1 LSHRDIDKDKGYK
14 EEKMTMSKKTFNVSV
29 EPSVLIWARESIG
42 MSVDEVGKKIK
53 GITINTIKEWE
64 KKDGVVKPTF
74 AQIELLS
81 KIYKRPLSAFLLPA
95 PPKEPPFPKDFR
107 KRPSAEKQSL
117 NPKTYLAIRKARR
130 FQYSAIELIKEL
142 GQESKKLSIKANPS
156 DNPEVLAEK
165 VRMQFGVK
173 EFPGRASFTK
183 EVALDGWIK
192 MLEDNGILVFQISI
206 TMNKEIRGFSLID
219 EEVPVIVLR
228 RSDEPSAKIFT
239 LFHELA
245 HLLLREGGIC
255 DLEESDI
262 SHEKFCNHF
271 AGAFLVPKDKLL
283 NHSIV
288 KVNAKVREW
297 PESFLKDIAQDFK
310 VSQEVILRRLW
321 ISGLTTKNYYLK
333 KHREWKSEY
342 KEPFGRRDEK
352 TEIKICLQERGKKY
366 TSMVFDAYERKK
378 IDEMSVADYL
388 GVTSD
393 KISKVKE
400 AI

>member
-1 LSHRDIDKDKGYK
+1 
-14 EEKMTMSKKTFNVSV
+14 MSKKSFNVSV

-42 MSVDEVGKKIK
+42 MSESEVARKIK
-53 GITINTIKEWE
+53 GITTSTIKKWE
-64 KKDGVVKPTF
+64 KKDSKLKPTF
-74 AQIELLS
+74 AQIERLS
-81 KIYKRPLSAFLLPA
+81 MIYKRPLSAFLLPA

-107 KRPSAEKQSL
+107 TLPSKEKQPL
-117 NPKTYLAIRKARR
+117 NPKTYLAIRRARR
-130 FQYSAIELIKEL
+130 FQYSSIELIKEL
-142 GQESKKLSIKANPS
+142 DQESKKLSIKANLS
-156 DNPEVLAEK
+156 DNPEKMAEK
-165 VRMQFGVK
+165 VRTQFGIK
-173 EFPGRASFTK
+173 EFPHLTSATR
-183 EVALDGWIK
+183 EIALEQWIK
-192 MLEDNGILVFQISI
+192 LLENNGILVFQISI

-219 EEVPVIVLR
+219 EDVPAIVLR

-288 KVNAKVREW
+288 KTNSKTKEW
-297 PESFLKDIAQDFK
+297 SENLLRGIARDFN
-310 VSQEVILRRLW
+310 VSQEVILRRLL
-321 ISGLTTKNYYLK
+321 ILGLTTKNYYDK
-333 KHREWKSEY
+333 KHKEWKRKY
-342 KEPFGRRDEK
+342 KEPFGRKDEK

-378 IDEMSVADYL
+378 IDEMRVADYL

>member
-1 LSHRDIDKDKGYK
+1 
-14 EEKMTMSKKTFNVSV
+14 MSSKSFNVSV
-29 EPSVLIWARESIG
+29 EPAVLIWARESIG
-42 MSVDEVGKKIK
+42 MSLDEVSKKIK
-53 GITINTIKEWE
+53 GVTTNTIKEWE
-64 KKDGVVKPTF
+64 KQDSVVRPTF
-74 AQIELLS
+74 AHIERLS
-81 KIYKRPLSAFLLPA
+81 KIYKRPLSAFLLPT

-107 KRPSAEKQSL
+107 KRPSEEKQSL
-117 NPKTYLAIRKARR
+117 KPKTYLAIRKARR
-130 FQYSAIELIKEL
+130 FQYSAIELINEL
-142 GQESKKLSIKANPS
+142 GQESKKLSIKARPS
-156 DNPEVLAEK
+156 DNPETLAEK
-165 VRMQFGVK
+165 VRMQFGIK
-173 EFPGRASFTK
+173 GFPRRASFTK
-183 EVALDGWIK
+183 EAALDVWIK
-192 MLEDNGILVFQISI
+192 TLENNGILVFQISI
-206 TMNKEIRGFSLID
+206 TKNKEIRGFSLID
-219 EEVPVIVLR
+219 EDVPVIVLR
-228 RSDEPSAKIFT
+228 RSDETSAKIFT

-288 KVNAKVREW
+288 KAEARTREW
-297 PESFLKDIAQDFK
+297 PENLLRNIARDFN
-310 VSQEVILRRLW
+310 VSKEVILRRLL
-321 ISGLTTKNYYLK
+321 ILGLTSREYYLK
-333 KHREWKSEY
+333 KHKEWKSKY
-342 KEPFGRRDEK
+342 KKPFGRRDEK

-393 KISKVKE
+393 KIPRVKE

>member
-1 LSHRDIDKDKGYK
+1 
-14 EEKMTMSKKTFNVSV
+14 MSSKSFNVSV
-29 EPSVLIWARESIG
+29 EPSVLEWARESIG
-42 MSVDEVGKKIK
+42 MSIDAVVKKIK

-64 KKDGVVKPTF
+64 KKDGAIKPTF
-74 AQIELLS
+74 AQIEELS
-81 KIYKRPLSAFLLPA
+81 NIYKRPLSAFLLPA

-142 GQESKKLSIKANPS
+142 GEESKKLSIKANLS
-156 DNPEVLAEK
+156 DDPETLAEK
-165 VRMQFGVK
+165 VRIQFGIK
-173 EFPGRASFTK
+173 EFPRSTSFTK
-183 EVALDGWIK
+183 EIALEKWIK
-192 MLEDNGILVFQISI
+192 ILENNGILVFQISI
-206 TMNKEIRGFSLID
+206 TKNKEIGGFSLID
-219 EEVPVIVLR
+219 EYVPVIILR
-228 RSDEPSAKIFT
+228 RSDETSAKIFT

-288 KVNAKVREW
+288 KANAKTREW
-297 PESFLKDIAQDFK
+297 PENLLRGIARGFN
-310 VSQEVILRRLW
+310 VSTEVILRRLL
-321 ISGLTTKNYYLK
+321 ILGLTTKNYYLK
-333 KHREWKSEY
+333 KHREWKSKY
-342 KEPFGRRDEK
+342 KEPFGRKDKK

-378 IDEMSVADYL
+378 IDEMRVADYL

-393 KISKVKE
+393 KIPKVKE

>member
-1 LSHRDIDKDKGYK
+1 
-14 EEKMTMSKKTFNVSV
+14 MSSKSFNVSV
-29 EPSVLIWARESIG
+29 EPAVLIWARESIG
-42 MSVDEVGKKIK
+42 MGIDAVVKKIK

-64 KKDGVVKPTF
+64 KKDGAVKPTF
-74 AQIELLS
+74 AQIEKLS
-81 KIYKRPLSAFLLPA
+81 TVYRRPLSAFLLPA

-107 KRPSAEKQSL
+107 TLPSEEKQSL

-142 GQESKKLSIKANPS
+142 GEESKKLSIKANPS
-156 DNPEVLAEK
+156 DNPETLAEK
-165 VRMQFGVK
+165 VRIQFGIK
-173 EFPGRASFTK
+173 EFPRPASFTK
-183 EVALDGWIK
+183 ETALDEWIK
-192 MLEDNGILVFQISI
+192 ILENNGILVFQIGI
-206 TMNKEIRGFSLID
+206 TMNREIRGFSLID
-219 EEVPVIVLR
+219 EDVPVIVLR
-228 RSDEPSAKIFT
+228 RSDETSAKIFT

-262 SHEKFCNHF
+262 SHEKICNHF

-288 KVNAKVREW
+288 KTNVKTKEW
-297 PESFLKDIAQDFK
+297 PENFLRDIARDFN
-310 VSQEVILRRLW
+310 VSKEVILRRLL
-321 ISGLTTKNYYLK
+321 ILGLTTKSYYLK
-333 KHREWKSEY
+333 KHREWKSKY
-342 KEPFGRRDEK
+342 KPFGRGKKD
-352 TEIKICLQERGKKY
+352 EIKICLKERGTKY

-378 IDEMSVADYL
+378 IDEMRVSDYL

-393 KISKVKE
+393 KIPKVKE

>member
-1 LSHRDIDKDKGYK
+1 
-14 EEKMTMSKKTFNVSV
+14 MSSKSFNVSV
-29 EPSVLIWARESIG
+29 EPAVLIWARESIG
-42 MSVDEVGKKIK
+42 MSEPEVVKKIE

-64 KKDGVVKPTF
+64 KKGGAAKPTF
-74 AQIELLS
+74 AQIEKLS
-81 KIYKRPLSAFLLPA
+81 KIYKRPLSAFLLPT

-107 KRPSAEKQSL
+107 KRPSAEKQPL

-130 FQYSAIELIKEL
+130 FQYSAAELIKEL
-142 GQESKKLSIKANPS
+142 GQESKKLSMKANLS
-156 DNPEVLAEK
+156 DNPEMLAEK
-165 VRMQFGVK
+165 VRILFGVK
-173 EFPGRASFTK
+173 EFPRRASFSK
-183 EVALDGWIK
+183 ETALDEWIK
-192 MLEDNGILVFQISI
+192 ILENNGILVFQISI
-206 TMNKEIRGFSLID
+206 TKNKEIGGFSLID
-219 EEVPVIVLR
+219 EYVPVIVLR
-228 RSDEPSAKIFT
+228 RSDETSAKIFT

-271 AGAFLVPKDKLL
+271 AGAFLVPKDRLL

-288 KVNAKVREW
+288 KANTKTKKW
-297 PESFLKDIAQDFK
+297 PENLLRDIARDFK

-321 ISGLTTKNYYLK
+321 ILGLTTKEYYLK
-333 KHREWKSEY
+333 KHREWKSKY
-342 KEPFGRRDEK
+342 KEPFGKKDEK

-366 TSMVFDAYERKK
+366 TSMVFDAYEHRK
-378 IDEMSVADYL
+378 IDEMRAADYL

>member
-1 LSHRDIDKDKGYK
+1 
-14 EEKMTMSKKTFNVSV
+14 MSSKSFNVSV
-29 EPSVLIWARESIG
+29 EPAVLIWARESIG
-42 MSVDEVGKKIK
+42 LSVDDVVKKIS
-53 GITINTIKEWE
+53 GVTINTIKRWE
-64 KKDGVVKPTF
+64 TKGSAAKPTF
-74 AQIELLS
+74 AQVEKLS

-107 KRPSAEKQSL
+107 TLPSEEKPSL

-142 GQESKKLSIKANPS
+142 GEERKKLPEKANLS
-156 DNPEVLAEK
+156 DNPEKLAEK
-165 VRMQFGVK
+165 MRIQFGIK
-173 EFPGRASFTK
+173 GFPRRASFNN
-183 EVALDGWIK
+183 EAALDAWIK
-192 MLEDNGILVFQISI
+192 TLENNGILVFQISI
-206 TMNKEIRGFSLID
+206 TKNKEIRGFSLID
-219 EEVPVIVLR
+219 EDVPVIVLR
-228 RSDEPSAKIFT
+228 RSDETSAKIFT

-262 SHEKFCNHF
+262 SHERFCNHF

-288 KVNAKVREW
+288 KAKARTREW
-297 PESFLKDIAQDFK
+297 PENLLRNIARDFN
-310 VSQEVILRRLW
+310 VSREVILRRLL
-321 ISGLTTKNYYLK
+321 ILGLTTREYYLK
-333 KHREWKSEY
+333 KHKEWKSKY
-342 KEPFGRRDEK
+342 KEPFGRKDEK
-352 TEIKICLQERGKKY
+352 TEMKICLQERGKKY
-366 TSMVFDAYERKK
+366 TSMVFDAYEQRK
-378 IDEMSVADYL
+378 IDEMRAADYL

>member
-1 LSHRDIDKDKGYK
+1 
-14 EEKMTMSKKTFNVSV
+14 MSSKSFNVSV

-42 MSVDEVGKKIK
+42 MSIDAVVQKIK

-64 KKDGVVKPTF
+64 KKEGAAKPTF
-74 AQIELLS
+74 AQIETLS

-142 GQESKKLSIKANPS
+142 GEESKKLSIKANLS
-156 DNPEVLAEK
+156 DNPETLAENM
-165 VRMQFGVK
+165 RIQFGIK
-173 EFPGRASFTK
+173 GFPRRSSFTK
-183 EVALDGWIK
+183 EIALEKWIK
-192 MLEDNGILVFQISI
+192 ILEKNGILVFQISI
-206 TMNKEIRGFSLID
+206 TKNKEIRGFSLID
-219 EEVPVIVLR
+219 EDVPVIVLR
-228 RSDEPSAKIFT
+228 RSDETSAKIFT

-255 DLEESDI
+255 DMEESDI

-271 AGAFLVPKDKLL
+271 AGAFLVPKGKLL
-283 NHSIV
+283 NHPVV
-288 KVNAKVREW
+288 KANAETKQW
-297 PESFLKDIAQDFK
+297 PENLLRGIARDFN
-310 VSQEVILRRLW
+310 VSREVILRRLW
-321 ISGLTTKNYYLK
+321 ILGLTTREYYLK
-333 KHREWKSEY
+333 KHKEWKSKY
-342 KEPFGRRDEK
+342 KKPFGRKDKK

-378 IDEMSVADYL
+378 IDEMRVADYL

-393 KISKVKE
+393 KIPKVKE
-400 AI
+400 TI

>member
-1 LSHRDIDKDKGYK
+1 MSDK
-14 EEKMTMSKKTFNVSV
+14 SFNVSV
-29 EPSVLIWARESIG
+29 EPSVLTWARESIG
-42 MSVDEVGKKIK
+42 MSEPEVVKKIK

-64 KKDGVVKPTF
+64 KKDGVTKPTF
-74 AQIELLS
+74 AQIEKLS

-107 KRPSAEKQSL
+107 KRPSTEKQSL

-130 FQYSAIELIKEL
+130 FQYSASELIKEL
-142 GQESKKLSIKANPS
+142 GQESKKLSMKANLS
-156 DNPEVLAEK
+156 DNPETLAEE
-165 VRMQFGVK
+165 VRKQFGVK
-173 EFPGRASFTK
+173 EFPRSTSFTK
-183 EVALDGWIK
+183 EAALEGWIK
-192 MLEDNGILVFQISI
+192 ILENNGILVFQISI
-206 TMNKEIRGFSLID
+206 TKNKEIGGFSLID
-219 EEVPVIVLR
+219 EYVPVIVLR
-228 RSDEPSAKIFT
+228 RSDEISAKIFT

-245 HLLLREGGIC
+245 HILLREGGIC

-271 AGAFLVPKDKLL
+271 AGAFLVPKDRLL

-288 KVNAKVREW
+288 KANTKTKEW
-297 PESFLKDIAQDFK
+297 SENLLRDIARDFK
-310 VSQEVILRRLW
+310 VSKEVILRRLW
-321 ISGLTTKNYYLK
+321 ILGLTTKEYYLK
-333 KHREWKSEY
+333 KHKEWKSKF
-342 KEPFGRRDEK
+342 KEPFGRKDEK

-366 TSMVFDAYERKK
+366 TSMVFDAYEHRK
-378 IDEMSVADYL
+378 IDEMRAADYL

>member
-1 LSHRDIDKDKGYK
+1 
-14 EEKMTMSKKTFNVSV
+14 MSSKSFNVSV
-29 EPSVLIWARESIG
+29 EPAVLIWARESIG
-42 MSVDEVGKKIK
+42 LSVDDVVKKIS
-53 GITINTIKEWE
+53 GVTINTIKRWE
-64 KKDGVVKPTF
+64 TKGSAAKPTF
-74 AQIELLS
+74 AQVEKLS

-107 KRPSAEKQSL
+107 TLPSEEKPSL

-142 GQESKKLSIKANPS
+142 GEERKKLPEKANLS
-156 DNPEVLAEK
+156 DNPEKLAEK
-165 VRMQFGVK
+165 MRIQFGIK
-173 EFPGRASFTK
+173 GFPRRASFNN
-183 EVALDGWIK
+183 EAALDAWIK
-192 MLEDNGILVFQISI
+192 TLENNGILVFQISI
-206 TMNKEIRGFSLID
+206 TKNKEIRGFSLID
-219 EEVPVIVLR
+219 EDVPVIVLR
-228 RSDEPSAKIFT
+228 RSDETSAKIFT

-262 SHEKFCNHF
+262 SHERFCNHF

-288 KVNAKVREW
+288 KAEARTREW
-297 PESFLKDIAQDFK
+297 PENLLRNIAQDFN
-310 VSQEVILRRLW
+310 VSREVILRRLL
-321 ISGLTTKNYYLK
+321 ILGLTTREYYLK
-333 KHREWKSEY
+333 KHKEWKSKH
-342 KEPFGRRDEK
+342 KEPFGRKDEK

-393 KISKVKE
+393 KIPRVKE

>member
-1 LSHRDIDKDKGYK
+1 
-14 EEKMTMSKKTFNVSV
+14 MSSKSFNVSV
-29 EPSVLIWARESIG
+29 EPSVLEWARESIG
-42 MSVDEVGKKIK
+42 MSIDAVVKKIK

-64 KKDGVVKPTF
+64 KKDGAIKPTF
-74 AQIELLS
+74 AQIEELS
-81 KIYKRPLSAFLLPA
+81 NIYKRPLSAFLLPA

-142 GQESKKLSIKANPS
+142 GEESKKLSIKANLS
-156 DNPEVLAEK
+156 DDPETLAEK
-165 VRMQFGVK
+165 VRIQFGIK
-173 EFPGRASFTK
+173 EFPRSTSFTK
-183 EVALDGWIK
+183 EIALEKWIK
-192 MLEDNGILVFQISI
+192 ILENNGILVFQISI
-206 TMNKEIRGFSLID
+206 TKNKEIGGFSLID
-219 EEVPVIVLR
+219 EYVPVIILR
-228 RSDEPSAKIFT
+228 RSDETSAKIFT

-288 KVNAKVREW
+288 KANAKTREW
-297 PESFLKDIAQDFK
+297 PENLLRGIARGFN
-310 VSQEVILRRLW
+310 VSTEVILRRLL
-321 ISGLTTKNYYLK
+321 ILGLTTKNYYLK
-333 KHREWKSEY
+333 KHREWKSKY
-342 KEPFGRRDEK
+342 KEPFGRKDKK

-378 IDEMSVADYL
+378 INEMRVADYL

-393 KISKVKE
+393 KIPKVKE

>member
-1 LSHRDIDKDKGYK
+1 VS
-14 EEKMTMSKKTFNVSV
+14 SKSFNVSV
-29 EPSVLIWARESIG
+29 EPAVLIWARESIG
-42 MSVDEVGKKIK
+42 LSVNDVVKKIS
-53 GITINTIKEWE
+53 GITINTIKGWE
-64 KKDGVVKPTF
+64 TKGGTQKPTF
-74 AQIELLS
+74 AQVEKLS

-107 KRPSAEKQSL
+107 KLPSDEKQSL

-142 GQESKKLSIKANPS
+142 GEESKKLPEKANLS
-156 DNPEVLAEK
+156 ENPETLAEK
-165 VRMQFGVK
+165 MRIQFGIK
-173 EFPGRASFTK
+173 GFPRRGSFTK
-183 EVALDGWIK
+183 EAALDEWIK
-192 MLEDNGILVFQISI
+192 ILENNGILVFQISV

-219 EEVPVIVLR
+219 EDAPAIVLR
-228 RSDEPSAKIFT
+228 RSDETSAKIFT

-255 DLEESDI
+255 DLESDI

-288 KVNAKVREW
+288 ETNERVREW
-297 PESFLKDIAQDFK
+297 PENLLRDIARDFR
-310 VSQEVILRRLW
+310 VSREVILRRLW
-321 ISGLTTKNYYLK
+321 ILGLTTKEYYLK
-333 KHREWKSEY
+333 KHKEWKKY
-342 KEPFGRRDEK
+342 KQPFGRRDK
-352 TEIKICLQERGKKY
+352 RTEIKICLQERGKRY

-378 IDEMSVADYL
+378 IDEMRVADYL

-393 KISKVKE
+393 KIPRVKE